1 MENPIVYEKISGRQY
16 NYTKNYTRE
25 EVCKT
30 WTDKHQ
36 GDKIDLYVTLTLTE
50 KDFTLVEYQDS
61 TFFQNLWHKYTGS
74 WEIKD
79 NLIYLD
85 FVSGGYYKSEHRYY
99 IVESDGYLGQGSEMH
114 TREMPKRVCMVLSER
129 SKLESQ
135 NFNRELLYTN
145 WRGKVQT
152 DSANDANACLDLSS
166 DSTFKL
172 TGHNLGD
179 EYEELD
185 STGSINGKFEVAGSK
200 LYLESKTSYYKFT
213 IEVYNPILINLT
225 MFSKCKPGMVIF
237 ESLKNIYERCDLRIG
252 EWNSIQDTERY
263 SFLQKS
269 ESGDVSMDLILT
281 EDRYTLT
288 ESAGFG
294 YANTVEGSYE
304 FVDGR
309 TLIQNTPSI
318 KQNPCRW
325 DTKVFWIKE
334 HENAIMSLQTIDCI
348 EEKQN
353 CVIDLYKF
361 EFASY
366 PRPTGE
372 KKFAVNN

>member
-1 MENPIVYEKISGRQY
+1 
-16 NYTKNYTRE
+16 
-25 EVCKT
+25 
-30 WTDKHQ
+30 
-36 GDKIDLYVTLTLTE
+36 
-50 KDFTLVEYQDS
+50 
-61 TFFQNLWHKYTGS
+61 
-74 WEIKD
+74 
-79 NLIYLD
+79 
-85 FVSGGYYKSEHRYY
+85 
-99 IVESDGYLGQGSEMH
+99 MH

-152 DSANDANACLDLSS
+152 DSANDANACLDLYS

-179 EYEELD
+179 EFEQYD
-185 STGSINGKFEVAGSK
+185 STGSINGIFSVSGSK
-200 LYLESKTSYYKFT
+200 LYLGSKTRNYELT

-225 MFSKCKPGMVIF
+225 MVDFNKSRMVIF

-252 EWNSIQDTERY
+252 EWDGILDRERY

-269 ESGDVSMDLILT
+269 ESGDVSMDLFLT

-309 TLIQNTPSI
+309 TLI
-318 KQNPCRW
+318 
-325 DTKVFWIKE
+325 
-334 HENAIMSLQTIDCI
+334 
-348 EEKQN
+348 
-353 CVIDLYKF
+353 
-361 EFASY
+361 
-366 PRPTGE
+366 
-372 KKFAVNN
+372 